1 MRRCRPNGSV
11 CGIYEHVRGILK
23 HKHKLE
29 LDKKETYL
37 PLLKLTQLKEY
48 SRILK
53 TTQTYS
59 TQKYS
64 RIRYSTQRYV
74 LRLWVLNSGY
84 STQDKAT
91 IKDAIYGKL
100 FKK

>member
-1 MRRCRPNGSV
+1 MKEKKLLYIWEP
-11 CGIYEHVRGILK
+11 IYNKTTIVTK
-23 HKHKLE
+23 DYFKE
-29 LDKKETYL
+29 LIGNKKSISSYIANAIKKETYL

-74 LRLWVLNSGY
+74 IRL
-84 STQDKAT
+84 
-91 IKDAIYGKL
+91 
-100 FKK
+100 